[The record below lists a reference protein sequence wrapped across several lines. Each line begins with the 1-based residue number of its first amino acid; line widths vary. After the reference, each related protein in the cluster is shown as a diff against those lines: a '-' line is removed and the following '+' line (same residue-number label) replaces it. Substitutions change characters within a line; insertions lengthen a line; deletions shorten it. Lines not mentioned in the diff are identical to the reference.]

1 MLEFLIL
8 AVFVM
13 AVVAINKANRAIK
26 ENAALRVELERIRH
40 HLEGHPVF
48 NKPVFNKPAFK
59 EDDSRHHP
67 AVDAGEVSNVAG
79 PAQTSTAGTVRQLVP
94 DVGSDDISAASQAAA
109 RAANRVPDIR
119 FAADVPTRETESSA
133 HQPEPA
139 INIQPEVTPEAS
151 VQEPL
156 AEPVATSFADAGGS
170 IPAEPTATP
179 GSGDRERTIATQWTV
194 WIGGIALAM
203 GGLLIVKFSI
213 EAGFFG
219 PGVRLIMGA
228 AFALA
233 LAAASE
239 IIRRHELKLNVGK
252 TFTDQIP
259 AVLAGVSVL
268 SAFGVAYAAHAVYGM
283 IGPGPA
289 FAAMGAIGLSALAAS
304 LLHGPRFG
312 LFGLV
317 GSYVSPIMI
326 SGVEPNYVAL
336 SIFVAIVTTV
346 AFLLHMR
353 RPSTALLGGAV
364 VGHTIWT
371 WLIALGPNASG
382 WGSFLLMVAIVLAT
396 LIVESAERSPE
407 RRETELGKYDLLTA
421 LAAFALPLV
430 LAGFLWVEVGG
441 GLASRLTLIAL
452 VAGNILAAIRH
463 RGLAPLAPLA
473 GSAAVGLI
481 LLWPDVDGPLR
492 ITPQLIFD
500 LARLDLVPRSSPG
513 LAFFATLFGA
523 LVSAPLLASL
533 FAPWRNGAGDAI
545 SRGCIAFAA
554 ALAPVCMMLA
564 ASLRL
569 NGFNRTTG
577 FAIIAA
583 ILALACATISELL
596 YRRERERTQDAADP
610 LSFVGSAAFAAGGAI
625 AVGLAIAFAL
635 RETWLVVGF
644 AVASA
649 GVALVARR
657 RPIPLLRTI
666 TGSLAT
672 AALARVIWQPTLTD
686 LGDWPVLNWL
696 VVVYGLPALAFGVA
710 AWALSARRDRARS
723 VVEGLAALFLTA
735 VVALELVQAFV
746 GGNLWDVEFLFRF
759 GGDINYAASQANRA
773 TALVA
778 LLTIAAAFLATLFMA
793 LKRQTQSPVF
803 AAAEKIL
810 AVAAT
815 SLAIAGLGVFL
826 NPVFNG
832 VPLLDPVILNRL
844 LFAYVGLALVLA
856 LLANALPRRDG
867 DNLLQTTLEFLAIV
881 IGVLGA
887 VLVLRH
893 CFTGPDMS
901 IRAVSSVSF
910 YESVAT
916 TLLLLVS
923 TALVALWRDRRE
935 SDLLGKGIVGV
946 ALVAA
951 GYAAV
956 MLGIIKN
963 PIFDHS
969 LVEGPILFNRLLWGY
984 APVAGGFVALARFGS
999 PSKGALYHMLLLAG
1013 GATASLMIFLLIRHG
1028 FHGPTLFS
1036 NLPITLAEAGLYG
1049 SLALIAEFLR
1059 SRAQLRLT
1067 GAPAD
1072 QSAQVLFTVLAIGL
1086 HVIVLLVA
1094 VVGGARLVGWTVL
1107 NNSLP
1112 ALLMPAAVAAMMAL
1126 WCRSAGFDPSLSRLY
1141 GVAASV
1147 GGGLYALL
1155 QIRFAFHGAT
1165 LVSDEIITLAEA
1177 GTYGCLALIAAFFMS
1192 RTLNAER
1199 TARGNDA
1206 PLALC
1211 AIVAVG
1217 TPACLL
1223 GVAALSGASLEGWV
1237 LLNNSILGLLAPTI
1251 LAATISLW
1259 SREAIPALMV
1269 SRIYGAG
1276 AVLGGLVYCLVQIRV
1291 AVPGAQGLG
1300 DFFSTN
1306 HETRLYGYSL
1316 TIIAYGTALLVA
1328 GFRMAHRDL
1337 RIAALAV
1344 VGLAVLKVFL
1354 LDLRDLEG
1362 LWRATSFIGLGISL
1376 IGIAYLYRWLEP
1388 EGETKPGG

>member
-1 MLEFLIL
+1 MLELLSL
-8 AVFVM
+8 ALFVV
-13 AVVAINKANRAIK
+13 AVVAINKANGAIK
-26 ENAALRVELERIRH
+26 ENAALRAELERIRL
-40 HLEGHPVF
+40 HLEGE
-48 NKPVFNKPAFK
+48 PAFK

-67 AVDAGEVSNVAG
+67 AADAGEVSNLAG
-79 PAQTSTAGTVRQLVP
+79 NPQTSTAGIVRQPVP
-94 DVGSDDISAASQAAA
+94 DVGSDDISAAAVSQAAA
-109 RAANRVPDIR
+109 RAANRVPDVR
-119 FAADVPTRETESSA
+119 PAVDVPTLETESSA

-151 VQEPL
+151 VQEPV
-156 AEPVATSFADAGGS
+156 AEPVATSFADAGGG
-170 IPAEPTATP
+170 IPAEPTATG

-239 IIRRHELKLNVGK
+239 IIRRHELRLNVGK

-289 FAAMGAIGLSALAAS
+289 FAAMGAIGLSVLAAS

-326 SGVEPNYVAL
+326 SGVEPYYVAL

-346 AFLLHMR
+346 ACLLHMR

-371 WLIALGPNASG
+371 WLIALGPNTSG
-382 WGSFLLMVAIVLAT
+382 WGTFLLMVAIVLAT
-396 LIVESAERSPE
+396 LVVESAERSPE

-430 LAGFLWVEVGG
+430 FAGFLWVEIGG
-441 GLASRLTLIAL
+441 GLASRLTLIVL

-473 GSAAVGLI
+473 GSAAVGFI

-500 LARLDLVPRSSPG
+500 LVRLDLVPRSSPG

-533 FAPWRNGAGDAI
+533 FAPWRNGAGDTI

-583 ILALACATISELL
+583 TLALACATISELL
-596 YRRERERTQDAADP
+596 YRRERERTQDATDP
-610 LSFVGSAAFAAGGAI
+610 LSFVGSAAFAAAGAI

-735 VVALELVQAFV
+735 VVALELIQAFV
-746 GGNLWDVEFLFRF
+746 GGNLWDVELLFRF
-759 GGDINYAASQANRA
+759 GDDVNAAASQANRA

-778 LLTIAAAFLATLFMA
+778 LLTIAAAFLASLFMA
-793 LKRQTQSPVF
+793 LKRRTQRPVF

-832 VPLLDPVILNRL
+832 VPILDPAILNRL

-856 LLANALPRRDG
+856 LLANALPRQAH
-867 DNLLQTTLEFLAIV
+867 DNLLQITLEFLAIV

-901 IRAVSSVSF
+901 IRAVTSVSF

-923 TALVALWRDRRE
+923 TALVGLWRNRRE
-935 SDLLGKGIVGV
+935 SELLGKGLVGV

-956 MLGIIKN
+956 MLDVIKN

-984 APVAGGFVALARFGS
+984 APVAVGFVALARFAS
-999 PSKGALYHMLLLAG
+999 PSKGALYHMLLLTG
-1013 GATASLMIFLLIRHG
+1013 GVTASLMIFLLIRHG
-1028 FHGPTLFS
+1028 FHGPALFS

-1067 GAPAD
+1067 GAPPD
-1072 QSAQVLFTVLAIGL
+1072 QSAQVFAVLAIAL

-1094 VVGGARLVGWTVL
+1094 VVSGARLVGWTVL

-1126 WCRSAGFDPSLSRLY
+1126 WCRSAGFDPPLSRLY
-1141 GVAASV
+1141 AVAASV
-1147 GGGLYALL
+1147 GGGIYALL
-1155 QIRFAFHGAT
+1155 QMRFAFHGAT

-1192 RTLNAER
+1192 RKLNAER

-1211 AIVAVG
+1211 AIMAVG

-1223 GVAALSGASLEGWV
+1223 GVAALSGTTLEGWV

-1259 SREAIPALMV
+1259 SRDAIPALMV

-1316 TIIAYGTALLVA
+1316 TIIAYGTALLIA
-1328 GFRMAHRDL
+1328 GFRMAYRDL

-1388 EGETKPGG
+1388 EGETKPEG

>member
-1 MLEFLIL
+1 MFELVLIL

-13 AVVAINKANRAIK
+13 AVVAINKANGAIR
-26 ENAALRVELERIRH
+26 ENAALRLELERIRFL
-40 HLEGHPVF
+40 LER
-48 NKPVFNKPAFK
+48 KPAFK
-59 EDDSRHHP
+59 EEDSRAHP
-67 AVDAGEVSNVAG
+67 AADAGVVSNAAG
-79 PAQTSTAGTVRQLVP
+79 HSRTLTTGIVRQRVPEAGGDDISTAPASQAPAQAAHRVP
-94 DVGSDDISAASQAAA
+94 DVGF
-109 RAANRVPDIR
+109 VG
-119 FAADVPTRETESSA
+119 DVPKLETEPSA
-133 HQPEPA
+133 QQPEPA
-139 INIQPEVTPEAS
+139 INIQADVTPEAS
-151 VQEPL
+151 APEASAPEPL
-156 AEPVATSFADAGGS
+156 AEPVAASVADAGGS
-170 IPAEPTATP
+170 IPTEPP
-179 GSGDRERTIATQWTV
+179 PQGGSGDRERTIATQWTV
-194 WIGGIALAM
+194 WIGGVALAM

-239 IIRRHELKLNVGK
+239 IIRRHELRLNVGK

-259 AVLAGVSVL
+259 AVLAGVGVL

-326 SGVEPNYVAL
+326 SGIEPNYVAL
-336 SIFVAIVTTV
+336 SIFVAIVTAV

-364 VGHTIWT
+364 AGHTIWT

-382 WGSFLLMVAIVLAT
+382 WGSFLLIVAIVLAT
-396 LIVESAERSPE
+396 LIVESAEQSPE
-407 RRETELGKYDLLTA
+407 RRETELSRYDLLTV
-421 LAAFALPLV
+421 LAAFALPLI
-430 LAGFLWVEVGG
+430 LAGFLWVEIGG
-441 GLASRLTLIAL
+441 GLASRLTLIVL

-500 LARLDLVPRSSPG
+500 LVRLDLVPRSSPG

-523 LVSAPLLASL
+523 SVSAPLLASL

-583 ILALACATISELL
+583 MLALAWAATSELL
-596 YRRERERTQDAADP
+596 YRREHELTQNPADP
-610 LSFVGSAAFAAGGAI
+610 LSFVGSAAFAAAGAI

-657 RPIPLLRTI
+657 RQIPLLRSI
-666 TGSLAT
+666 SASLAT
-672 AALARVIWQPTLTD
+672 AALARVIWQPTLTG

-696 VVVYGLPALAFGVA
+696 VVVYGVPALAFGVA
-710 AWALSARRDRARS
+710 AWALATRRDRARM

-735 VVALELVQAFV
+735 VVVFELIQAFV
-746 GGNLWDVEFLFRF
+746 GGNLWDLELLFRF
-759 GGDINYAASQANRA
+759 SGDIEYAASQVNRA

-778 LLTIAAAFLATLFMA
+778 LLTTAAAFLAALFMV
-793 LKRQTQSPVF
+793 LKRRTESPVF

-810 AVAAT
+810 AVTAT
-815 SLAIAGLGVFL
+815 ALAIAGLGILL
-826 NPVFNG
+826 NPVISG
-832 VPLLDPVILNRL
+832 VPVLDPVILNRL

-856 LLANALPRRDG
+856 LLANALPRRAH
-867 DNLLQTTLEFLAIV
+867 DNLLQAALEFLAIV

-893 CFTGPDMS
+893 CFTGPDMT
-901 IRAVSSVSF
+901 IRNVTSVSF

-923 TALVALWRDRRE
+923 TALVALWRNRRE
-935 SDLLGKGIVGV
+935 SDLLGKGLVGV
-946 ALVAA
+946 VIVAV

-956 MLGIIKN
+956 MLGFIKN
-963 PIFDHS
+963 PIIDHS
-969 LVEGPILFNRLLWGY
+969 LVEGPILFNRVLWGY
-984 APVAGGFVALARFGS
+984 APVAVGFVALARFAGHAKGS
-999 PSKGALYHMLLLAG
+999 PYHMLLLAG
-1013 GATASLMIFLLIRHG
+1013 GITGSLMIFLLSRHG

-1036 NLPITLAEAGLYG
+1036 NLPITLAEAGVYG
-1049 SLALIAEFLR
+1049 SLALIADFLR
-1059 SRAQLRLT
+1059 NRSHRTREFTPL
-1067 GAPAD
+1067 APVA
-1072 QSAQVLFTVLAIGL
+1072 VCL
-1086 HVIVLLVA
+1086 HVILLVVA
-1094 VVGGARLVGWTVL
+1094 IMGGARLVGWPVL

-1112 ALLMPAAVAAMMAL
+1112 ALLMPAALAAMMAL
-1126 WCRSAGFDPSLSRLY
+1126 WCRSAGFDPSLYRFYSF
-1141 GVAASV
+1141 AAIA
-1147 GGGLYALL
+1147 GGGIYALL

-1165 LVSDEIITLAEA
+1165 LVSDAAITLAEA
-1177 GTYGCLALIAAFFMS
+1177 GTYSCLALIAAFFAS
-1192 RTLNAER
+1192 RALNAQS
-1199 TARGNDA
+1199 TAGDNDQ

-1211 AIVAVG
+1211 AIAGVAMS
-1217 TPACLL
+1217 ACLL
-1223 GVAALSGASLEGWV
+1223 SVAALSGASLEGWV
-1237 LLNNSILGLLAPTI
+1237 LFNNSFLGVLAPTM
-1251 LAATISLW
+1251 LAAAISLW
-1259 SREAIPALMV
+1259 SKKAIAEQLI

-1276 AVLGGLVYCLVQIRV
+1276 AVIGGLVYFLLQIRV
-1291 AVPGAQGLG
+1291 AIPGAEGLG
-1300 DFFSTN
+1300 DLFSTN
-1306 HETRLYGYSL
+1306 HKTRLYAYSL
-1316 TIIAYGTALLVA
+1316 TIIVYGTALLVA

-1337 RIAALAV
+1337 RIAALGV
-1344 VGLAVLKVFL
+1344 VGLAVL
-1354 LDLRDLEG
+1354 R
-1362 LWRATSFIGLGISL
+1362 SFCWIS
-1376 IGIAYLYRWLEP
+1376 GTWKAC
-1388 EGETKPGG
+1388 GGQLHSLASASA

>member
-1 MLEFLIL
+1 MLT
-8 AVFVM
+8 VFVI
-13 AVVAINKANRAIK
+13 AAFVIALVAINKASRAIK
-26 ENAALRVELERIRH
+26 ENDELRGELDRIRLRLEHTSAPKQAAWQPPADALRE
-40 HLEGHPVF
+40 
-48 NKPVFNKPAFK
+48 
-59 EDDSRHHP
+59 HP
-67 AVDAGEVSNVAG
+67 AAEAGEASNVAG
-79 PAQTSTAGTVRQLVP
+79 STPVEAASIVAQPVPEVRGDDISTPAAAQDVTQTPHRVP
-94 DVGSDDISAASQAAA
+94 DVGLT
-109 RAANRVPDIR
+109 
-119 FAADVPTRETESSA
+119 ADAPQREPSSSV
-133 HQPEPA
+133 HEPEPA
-139 INIQPEVTPEAS
+139 STIQPDVIPETSVPEPLDESIAAS
-151 VQEPL
+151 V
-156 AEPVATSFADAGGS
+156 ADAGGS
-170 IPAEPTATP
+170 IPPEPTAQG
-179 GSGDRERTIATQWTV
+179 GSGDAERTIATQWTV
-194 WIGGIALAM
+194 WIGGVALAM

-233 LAAASE
+233 LAATSE
-239 IIRRHELKLNVGK
+239 IIRRHELKLNLGK
-252 TFTDQIP
+252 SFNDQIP
-259 AVLAGVSVL
+259 AVLAGASVL
-268 SAFGVAYAAHAVYGM
+268 SAFGVTYAAHAVYGM

-289 FAAMGAIGLSALAAS
+289 FAIMGAIGLSVLAAS

-346 AFLLHMR
+346 AFLLHIR

-364 VGHTIWT
+364 LGHTIWT
-371 WLIALGPNASG
+371 ALIALGPNTSG

-407 RRETELGKYDLLTA
+407 RREIEPGKYELLTV
-421 LAAFALPLV
+421 LAAFAFPLI
-430 LAGFLWVEVGG
+430 LAGVLWVEIGG
-441 GLASRLTLIAL
+441 GRTLRLTLIAL

-473 GSAAVGLI
+473 GAAAVGLI

-492 ITPQLIFD
+492 VTPHLIFN
-500 LARLDLVPRSSPG
+500 LVRLDLVPSSAPG
-513 LAFFATLFGA
+513 LAFFAAFFCA
-523 LVSAPLLASL
+523 LVSVPLLASL
-533 FAPWRNGAGDAI
+533 FAPWRNGAGDPI

-554 ALAPVCMMLA
+554 ALAPVCMMLS

-569 NGFNRTTG
+569 NGLNRTTG

-583 ILALACATISELL
+583 ILVLACAAISELL
-596 YRRERERTQDAADP
+596 YRQERERTQDTADP

-649 GVALVARR
+649 GVALVARH
-657 RPIPLLRTI
+657 RPIPLLRSI
-666 TGSLAT
+666 TATLAT
-672 AALARVIWQPTLTD
+672 AALARVIWQPTLTG

-696 VVVYGLPALAFGVA
+696 IVVYGLPALAFGVA
-710 AWALSARRDRARS
+710 AWALSARRDRART

-735 VVALELVQAFV
+735 VVAFELVQAFV

-759 GGDINYAASQANRA
+759 SGDINYAASQANRA

-778 LLTIAAAFLATLFMA
+778 LLTIAAALLAALFMA
-793 LKRQTQSPVF
+793 LKRRTQSPVF

-826 NPVFNG
+826 NPVFSG

-844 LFAYVGLALVLA
+844 LFAYVGLALALA
-856 LLANALPRRDG
+856 FLANALPRRAH
-867 DNLLQTTLEFLAIV
+867 DNLLQVTLEFLAIV

-901 IRAVSSVSF
+901 IRAVTSVSY

-916 TLLLLVS
+916 TLLLLAS
-923 TALVALWRDRRE
+923 TAVVALWRDRRE
-935 SDLLGKGIVGV
+935 SELLGKGLVGV
-946 ALVAA
+946 ALVAV

-963 PIFDHS
+963 PILDHS

-984 APVAGGFVALARFGS
+984 APVAIGFVALARFGNL
-999 PSKGALYHMLLLAG
+999 SKRAPYFMLLLAG
-1013 GATASLMIFLLIRHG
+1013 GATTALMIFLLIRHG
-1028 FHGPTLFS
+1028 FHGPMLVS
-1036 NLPITLAEAGLYG
+1036 DLPITLAEAGLYG

-1059 SRAQLRLT
+1059 SRAQLRLA
-1067 GAPAD
+1067 GAPPD
-1072 QSAQVLFTVLAIGL
+1072 QSVQVLFAVLAIGL

-1094 VVGGARLVGWTVL
+1094 VVGGARLVGWPVL

-1141 GVAASV
+1141 GVAAL
-1147 GGGLYALL
+1147 GGGGIYALL

-1165 LVSDEIITLAEA
+1165 LVSDELITLAEA
-1177 GTYGCLALIAAFFMS
+1177 GAYGCLALIAAFFTS
-1192 RTLNAER
+1192 RALNAER

-1211 AIVAVG
+1211 AIMGVG
-1217 TPACLL
+1217 TTACLL
-1223 GVAALSGASLEGWV
+1223 GVAALSGAALDGWV
-1237 LLNNSILGLLAPTI
+1237 LLNNSILGLLAPTM
-1251 LAATISLW
+1251 LAAALSLW
-1259 SREAIPALMV
+1259 SQKAITTQVV
-1269 SRIYGAG
+1269 SRVYGGG
-1276 AVLGGLVYCLVQIRV
+1276 AVLGGLVYCLLQVRLAI
-1291 AVPGAQGLG
+1291 PGAQGLG

-1337 RIAALAV
+1337 RIAALGV

-1362 LWRATSFIGLGISL
+1362 LWRASSFIGLGICL

-1388 EGETKPGG
+1388 EGKTKPEG